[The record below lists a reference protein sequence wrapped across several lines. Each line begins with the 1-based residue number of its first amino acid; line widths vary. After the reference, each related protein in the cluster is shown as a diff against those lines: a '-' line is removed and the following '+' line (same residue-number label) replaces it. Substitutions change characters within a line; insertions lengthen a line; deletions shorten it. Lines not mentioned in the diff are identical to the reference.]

1 MSENKYDLINLVEL
15 QLLEKNIIRKVNEI
29 SLLKKSGKL
38 QKLEAEFG
46 EISAIHESMSRD
58 YLDLEHEKKKLEDS
72 ISLNNEKIKK
82 HEAKLFSGTITSSKE
97 LVNFQEEIK
106 QSKLNND
113 GLEIKEIELMIKID
127 EYRPKLK
134 QAEIKKQAYSKDIES
149 LKMEIGIK
157 VKDIEGRLAVLRER
171 RKAAI
176 SKIPK
181 EVCARYDEVKAKKG
195 GIGVAVL
202 KNRVC
207 DVCRMEISSGE
218 AERIQDPEVIHKC
231 PECKRMLIISNE
243 SIENLKAE
251 IDEM

>member
-1 MSENKYDLINLVEL
+1 MSENKFDLTNLVEL
-15 QLLEKNIIRKVNEI
+15 QLLEKNIIRKANEI
-29 SLLKKSGKL
+29 SLLKKSEKL
-38 QKLEAEFG
+38 QKMEAEFG
-46 EISAIHESMSRD
+46 EISDIHESISRD
-58 YLDLEHEKKKLEDS
+58 YSDIEHEKKKLQDS

-113 GLEIKEIELMIKID
+113 GLESKEIELMIKVD
-127 EYRPKLK
+127 EVKPKLK
-134 QAEIKKQAYSKDIES
+134 QAEAARRTLAKEIES
-149 LKMEIGIK
+149 LKVEINLKIK
-157 VKDIEGRLAVLRER
+157 EINEKLAVLKER
-171 RKAAI
+171 RKAVMP
-176 SKIPK
+176 KIPK

-195 GIGVAVL
+195 GVGIAVL

-218 AERIQDPEVIHKC
+218 ASKLRDPDVIHKC

-251 IDEM
+251 IDAM

>member
-1 MSENKYDLINLVEL
+1 LSENKYGLINLVEL

-29 SLLKKSGKL
+29 NLLKKSEKL
-38 QKLEAEFG
+38 QKMEAEFG
-46 EISAIHESMSRD
+46 GISAIHESMSRD
-58 YLDLEHEKKKLEDS
+58 YMDIEHEKKKLEDS

-113 GLEIKEIELMIKID
+113 GLESKEIELMIKID
-127 EYRPKLK
+127 EYKPKLK
-134 QAEIKKQAYSKDIES
+134 QAEVKKQAYSKDIES
-149 LKMEIGIK
+149 LKEEIGIK
-157 VKDIEGRLAVLRER
+157 VKDIEERLAALRER

-218 AERIQDPEVIHKC
+218 AERIQDPDVIHKC

-243 SIENLKAE
+243 SIENLKSE

>member
-1 MSENKYDLINLVEL
+1 LSENKYDLINLVEL
-15 QLLEKNIIRKVNEI
+15 QLLEKNIIRKVNEV
-29 SLLKKSGKL
+29 SLLKKSEKL
-38 QKLEAEFG
+38 QKMEAEFG

-58 YLDLEHEKKKLEDS
+58 YLDIEHEKKKLEDS
-72 ISLNNEKIKK
+72 ISSNNEKIKK
-82 HEAKLFSGTITSSKE
+82 HEPKLFSGTITSSKE

-127 EYRPKLK
+127 EYKPKLK
-134 QAEIKKQAYSKDIES
+134 QAEVKKQAYSKDIES
-149 LKMEIGIK
+149 LKMEIDIK
-157 VKDIEGRLAVLRER
+157 VKDIEEKLEALRER

-181 EVCARYDEVKAKKG
+181 EVCARYDEVKTKKG

-218 AERIQDPEVIHKC
+218 AERIQDPDVIHKC

>member
-1 MSENKYDLINLVEL
+1 MK
-15 QLLEKNIIRKVNEI
+15 R
-29 SLLKKSGKL
+29 
-38 QKLEAEFG
+38 
-46 EISAIHESMSRD
+46 
-58 YLDLEHEKKKLEDS
+58 
-72 ISLNNEKIKK
+72 KK

>member
-1 MSENKYDLINLVEL
+1 LSENKYGLINLVEL

-29 SLLKKSGKL
+29 NLLKKSEKL
-38 QKLEAEFG
+38 QKMEAEFG
-46 EISAIHESMSRD
+46 EISAIHESISRD
-58 YLDLEHEKKKLEDS
+58 YLDIEHEKKKLEDS

-113 GLEIKEIELMIKID
+113 GLESKEIELMIRID

-134 QAEIKKQAYSKDIES
+134 QAEVKKQAYSKDIES
-149 LKMEIGIK
+149 LKEEIDIK
-157 VKDIEGRLAVLRER
+157 VKDIEERLAVLKER

-218 AERIQDPEVIHKC
+218 AERIQDPDVIYKC

>member
-1 MSENKYDLINLVEL
+1 LSENKYDLVNLVEL
-15 QLLEKNIIRKVNEI
+15 QLLETNIIRKLNEI
-29 SLLKKSGKL
+29 NLLKKSEKL
-38 QKLEAEFG
+38 QKMEAEFS
-46 EISAIHESMSRD
+46 EISAIHESISRD
-58 YLDLEHEKKKLEDS
+58 YMDIEHEKKKLEDS

-113 GLEIKEIELMIKID
+113 GLESKEIELMIRID
-127 EYRPKLK
+127 ECRPKLK
-134 QAEIKKQAYSKDIES
+134 QAEAKKQAYSKDIES
-149 LKMEIGIK
+149 LKAEIGIR
-157 VKDIEGRLAVLRER
+157 VKEIEERLAVLRER

-231 PECKRMLIISNE
+231 PECKRMLIIGNE
-243 SIENLKAE
+243 SIENLRAE

>member
-29 SLLKKSGKL
+29 SLLKKSEKL

-46 EISAIHESMSRD
+46 EISAIHESISRD
-58 YLDLEHEKKKLEDS
+58 SLDLEHEKKKLEDS
-72 ISLNNEKIKK
+72 ISINNEKIKK

-127 EYRPKLK
+127 EYKPKLK
-134 QAEIKKQAYSKDIES
+134 QAEVKKQAYSKDIES
-149 LKMEIGIK
+149 LKVEIGIK
-157 VKDIEGRLAVLRER
+157 VKDIEERLAVLKER

-181 EVCARYDEVKAKKG
+181 EVCARYDEVKAKRG
-195 GIGVAVL
+195 GVGVAVL

-218 AERIQDPEVIHKC
+218 AERIQDPEVIYKC

>member
-1 MSENKYDLINLVEL
+1 LSEIKYGLVNLVEL
-15 QLLEKNIIRKVNEI
+15 QLLETNIIRKVNEI
-29 SLLKKSGKL
+29 SLLKKSEKL
-38 QKLEAEFG
+38 QKMEAEFS
-46 EISAIHESMSRD
+46 EISTIYESLSRD
-58 YLDLEHEKKKLEDS
+58 YMDIEHEKKKLEDS

-82 HEAKLFSGTITSSKE
+82 NEAKLFSGTITSSKE

-106 QSKLNND
+106 QLKLNND
-113 GLEIKEIELMIKID
+113 GLENKEIELLMKID
-127 EYRPKLK
+127 ECKPKLK
-134 QAEIKKQAYSKDIES
+134 QSEAKKQAYSKDIES
-149 LKMEIGIK
+149 LKAEIDIR
-157 VKDIEGRLAVLRER
+157 VKDIEERLAVLRER

-176 SKIPK
+176 SKIPR
-181 EVCARYDEVKAKKG
+181 EVCGRYDEVKAKKG

-218 AERIQDPEVIHKC
+218 AERIQDPDVIYKC
-231 PECKRMLIISNE
+231 PECKRMLIISNK